1 MQMLPKS
8 APRPFRSRSWR
19 GNLCAREKTS
29 RCKTDSK
36 DSHMKAV
43 VFEGPGLPLKLRD
56 LAAPQL
62 GTNEAIVKVEA
73 CGICG
78 SDLHATEPGPFLQAP
93 GAVLG
98 HEFAGTVV
106 ASSDPA
112 VPEGLRATAVPV
124 NVGGCDTCRELG
136 SCQKGLGILCPSR
149 RITGLNRDLP
159 GAYAEYVKVD
169 SRQIV
174 PLPDR
179 VSFES
184 GALAEPL
191 AVGLHAVDLAGVQPG
206 ARVLVIGAGFIG
218 LSVVLFAKLRGAASV
233 VVSERASAR
242 REAARAAGADDVID
256 PVAEADLKAAFVARA
271 GEAPDVIFECVGA
284 PGVIQT
290 CIDAA
295 APRATLV
302 VVGVCLKEDAIWP
315 ARAVHKEL
323 KLQFAMGYAAA
334 DFARVLDFLDRG
346 EIVPDNL
353 VTDRVSLSELPNA
366 FEALRRPEGQIKVII
381 TPSN

>member
-1 MQMLPKS
+1 M
-8 APRPFRSRSWR
+8 
-19 GNLCAREKTS
+19 
-29 RCKTDSK
+29 
-36 DSHMKAV
+36 
-43 VFEGPGLPLKLRD
+43 
-56 LAAPQL
+56 
-62 GTNEAIVKVEA
+62 
-73 CGICG
+73 
-78 SDLHATEPGPFLQAP
+78 
-93 GAVLG
+93 
-98 HEFAGTVV
+98 
-106 ASSDPA
+106 
-112 VPEGLRATAVPV
+112 
-124 NVGGCDTCRELG
+124 GGCDTCRELG